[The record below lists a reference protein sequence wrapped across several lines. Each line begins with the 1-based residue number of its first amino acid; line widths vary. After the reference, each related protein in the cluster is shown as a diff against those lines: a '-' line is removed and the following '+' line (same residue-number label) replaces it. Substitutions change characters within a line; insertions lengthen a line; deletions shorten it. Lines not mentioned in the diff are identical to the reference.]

1 MIMLPKLVI
10 KNALRHKF
18 RTTLTILGIAV
29 AVGAFGL
36 LRTVITSWYA
46 AVEATATDRLITR
59 HAVSFIFPLPYS
71 YGDKIAKAQGV
82 ENVTYFNWFQGVYKD
97 KSEFFPRMA
106 CDPQTIF
113 DVYPEFIVTPEEK
126 EAFQK
131 ERNACVLGED
141 IAKKYNLKVG
151 DAMSIE
157 GDIYPGKWDF
167 VIRAI
172 YKPRSEAVDGTQ
184 MFFHWQYL
192 DERMKQDMPTRAGY
206 IGWYAA
212 KISDPNQA
220 AAISEYVDGLFA
232 NSSAETKTETERAFN
247 QGFIG
252 AYSAII
258 TGINI
263 MAFMIIGVILMVLT
277 NTMIMS
283 ARERSREYAVMKTLG
298 FTGKHILG
306 VVSGESIFI
315 SILGGA
321 AGYGLTLLFVGAFA
335 IVVPKNFFPVFI
347 LEPVTIMQE
356 FGFAILVGVIAGI
369 IPVVQAVRIKIVDG
383 LRYAG

>member
-1 MIMLPKLVI
+1 MLPKLII

-18 RTTLTILGIAV
+18 RTTLTILGIAI

-46 AVEATATDRLITR
+46 AVEATANDRLITR

-71 YGDKIAKAQGV
+71 YGAKIAKAPGV
-82 ENVTYFNWFQGVYKD
+82 ENITYFNWFQGVYKD

-113 DVYPEFIVTPEEK
+113 DVYPEFVVTPEEK
-126 EAFQK
+126 DAFQK
-131 ERNACVLGED
+131 ERNACVVGQD
-141 IAKKYNLKVG
+141 IANKYNLKVG

-167 VIRAI
+167 VVRGI
-172 YKPRSEAVDGTQ
+172 YKPRTNAVDGTQ

-192 DERMKQDMPTRAGY
+192 DERMKQDMPARAGY
-206 IGWYAA
+206 VGWYAI
-212 KISDPNQA
+212 KIGDPNQA
-220 AAISEYVDGLFA
+220 AAISEYIDGLFA
-232 NSSAETKTETERAFN
+232 NSSAETKSETERAFN

-258 TGINI
+258 TAINV

-283 ARERSREYAVMKTLG
+283 ARERNREYAVMKTLG

-321 AGYGLTLLFVGAFA
+321 VGYGITLLFVGAFA
-335 IVVPKNFFPVFI
+335 VVVPKNFFPVFI
-347 LEPVTIMQE
+347 LEPVTIIQE
-356 FGFAILVGVIAGI
+356 FGFAVLVGIIAGI